1 MVPSFEE
8 KLTEVSVE
16 EDAVSFL
23 KSVRIVEI
31 E

>member
-16 EDAVSFL
+16 EDGVSFL